1 MNNPGIVE
9 SLRNSMDLTQTIEDA
24 ADMLEFFMAQMQCP
38 SIQMNG
44 KHRFIFRS
52 SGWPMTHCVGPN
64 AEEAVMNVIKEIRR
78 ERIVQDE

>member
-24 ADMLEFFMAQMQCP
+24 ADMLEFFLSQMHSS

-44 KHRFIFRS
+44 QHRHTFRS
-52 SGWPMTHCVGPN
+52 SGWPMTHCIGPN
-64 AEEAVMNVIKEIRR
+64 AEEAARAAVKEIRR
-78 ERIVQDE
+78 ERNT